1 MTGPPVS
8 ALRWAAEAI
17 APRAKLIAVKGLRE
31 GANPWLL
38 RLELA
43 GKTSEAVLRLGEP
56 SDLDLRQRFRTEV
69 AALQLAERHG
79 LAAGRLIATDLDGN
93 AAGMMAVLTT
103 VLPGSSKIP
112 RLASTARLRALG
124 AVSAALHSVRLSPH
138 SDLPARTRSLPDVDF
153 AARRRSKGT
162 TELLVKAEERL
173 SGIAMPSDE
182 MVFVHGD
189 LWQGNTLWSGDLFT
203 GMVDWDCA
211 GAGPPGVDLGSLRC
225 DAALLYGLPAAIE
238 ILTGWQEAVGRI
250 ADDVAYWDVV
260 AALCTL
266 ADMDYCL
273 PPLHDQGRTDLDG
286 RALTVRRD
294 EFLKEALH
302 RLDHQ

>member
-1 MTGPPVS
+1 MTGPPAP
-8 ALRWAAEAI
+8 ALRWATEVI
-17 APRAKLIAVKGLRE
+17 APGAKLIAVKGLRE

-56 SDLDLRQRFRTEV
+56 SDLGLHERFMTEV

-79 LAAGRLIATDLDGN
+79 LAAARLIATDLDGN
-93 AAGMMAVLTT
+93 MAGMMAVLTT
-103 VLPGSSKIP
+103 ALPGSSKIP
-112 RLASTARLRALG
+112 RLVSAARLRALG
-124 AVSAALHSVRLSPH
+124 AASAALHSVRLSPR
-138 SDLPARTRSLPDVDF
+138 SNLPARTRSISDVDF
-153 AARRRSKGT
+153 ATQRQSKGT
-162 TELLVKAEERL
+162 TELLTKAEVRL
-173 SGIAMPSDE
+173 SGIAMPIDQT
-182 MVFVHGD
+182 VFVHGD

-211 GAGPPGVDLGSLRC
+211 GAGPPGIDVGSLRC
-225 DAALLYGLPAAIE
+225 DTALLYGLPAAIE
-238 ILTGWQEAVGRI
+238 ILTGWQEAAGRE

-260 AALCTL
+260 AALCTPT
-266 ADMDYCL
+266 DMASCL
-273 PPLHDQGRTDLDG
+273 PPIHDQGRTDLDG
-286 RALTVRRD
+286 RILTVRRD